1 MIVAIDG
8 IIGIDQNVASVL
20 AKYGITTV
28 KKFYDATRTEEAR
41 SKLAVETGLP
51 LENIEYWAVQ
61 AELLRIE
68 GMTPENA
75 YDIVHAGILSVE
87 DFQTADKDELFAKIK
102 RVNTNTLFTK
112 ERIEGLQKAKAR
124 KATSFQTKN
133 LETKLSSLI
142 GKGYLTNGINEI
154 EENKTGASSVSMFN
168 ELSDIISELGEG
180 IARAQMNLDLNSIK
194 VQNEI
199 LQNEE
204 LSSYGLNATWYAMP
218 EVAFDLKMEYSVV
231 EEKQEEGKLTGVK
244 RIKVMPVNATYNNYF
259 RQETTAEST
268 LKLRFVPIPP
278 EEKYTS
284 RLIVPSLIG
293 KTKEEAIEILEETGI
308 TAYKF
313 IETATN
319 LESGK
324 TSEIYEQSIE
334 PGKCMLI
341 GQILE
346 IKVYIVNTSI

>member
-20 AKYGITTV
+20 GKYGITTV

-41 SKLAVETGLP
+41 SKLAVQTGLP

-68 GMTPENA
+68 NMTPENA

-102 RVNTNTLFTK
+102 RANTNTLFTK
-112 ERIEGLQKAKAR
+112 DRIERLQKAKAR

-133 LETKLSSLI
+133 LKLNNLI
-142 GKGYLTNGINEI
+142 GKGYLTNGINDSI
-154 EENKTGASSVSMFN
+154 ENKAGTGSVSMFN

-231 EEKQEEGKLTGVK
+231 EEKQEEGKYTGVK

-259 RQETTAEST
+259 RQESTAEST

-278 EEKYTS
+278 EEKFTS
-284 RLIVPSLIG
+284 RLVVPSLLG
-293 KTKEEAIEILEETGI
+293 KTKEEAIEILEEEGI

-313 IETATN
+313 IEMAAN
-319 LESGK
+319 LETGK

-334 PGKCMLI
+334 AGKFMLI